1 MEVLFMKI
9 SGACRKGLPIF
20 LLALAL
26 ICLVSPQTGLGSSG
40 ESGGGGVTVTP
51 DGSLLIQIA
60 NFLFTIWVLNLLLYK
75 PIRKILT
82 QRKEKISG
90 YELSIET
97 SDKDAREKDEAFA
110 VGIKEARAKG
120 FKEKEALMQ
129 QAVEEEK
136 SIVAEINQKAQ
147 AELVQVREKIK
158 NDAEIARESLQKEV
172 DNFANQICQKILGRT
187 V

>member
-1 MEVLFMKI
+1 MKI

-20 LLALAL
+20 LVVLVV
-26 ICLVSPQTGLGSSG
+26 ICLISPQIGLGSSG

-97 SDKDAREKDEAFA
+97 SNKDASEKNEAFA

-129 QAVEEEK
+129 EAVEEEK
-136 SIVAEINQKAQ
+136 SIIAEINQKAQ
-147 AELVQVREKIK
+147 AELIQVREKIK
-158 NDAEIARESLQKEV
+158 KDAGIARESLQKEV
-172 DNFANQICQKILGRT
+172 DNFANQICQKILGRA